1 MLPFMKARKIKVS
14 LEFFKAVIKIHS
26 LVHDQIEDESV
37 RIQMKE
43 MSQGSFCIYIDE
55 EIYGKRVLDGV
66 VGQNFKN
73 SFHLLVGK

>member
-1 MLPFMKARKIKVS
+1 MKARKIKVS
-14 LEFFKAVIKIHS
+14 LEFFKSVIKIHS

-55 EIYGKRVLDGV
+55 EIYGKRV
-66 VGQNFKN
+66 VGRSCRSKFQE
-73 SFHLLVGK
+73 LIPLIGG